1 MGPSL
6 GRTLPASRP
15 PPSYCLEESFRLLGL
30 HGVPKNKLNQ
40 RSEQKQKQRE
50 TVKEGQGQSA
60 QPLNK
65 PKGLQLFLKGWRVGK
80 ESKETK
86 GYQLSL

>member
-15 PPSYCLEESFRLLGL
+15 PPAYCLEESFRLLGL
-30 HGVPKNKLNQ
+30 RRVPKNKLNQ

-65 PKGLQLFLKGWRVGK
+65 PKGLQLKGWRGGK
-80 ESKETK
+80 ESTETK
-86 GYQLSL
+86 GNQLSL